1 MQYIV
6 PTERLQKSNAGLS
19 PGGECLMLTMTRR
32 EVLAMAAMGALL
44 RRNAGGQQVKPSIIY
59 RDYSRC
65 LPDYL
70 RELAGQAY
78 ESRNRALSGL
88 TTPVVLRERQ
98 QWVTETFWT
107 LVGGMPERTSL
118 NARVVGTLER
128 PGYRVEKVVYESQP
142 NFHIS
147 GNLYIPTVGHPPFPG
162 VLYQMGHTLNGKGDA
177 TYQLCCQ
184 TLAGLGYLVLAFDPM
199 GQGERTYYPG
209 PVPSRSRLGADEEHT
224 FPGRQMLLKGIT
236 STRLQTWDAVRSL
249 DYLASHPLVDPKRLA
264 STGQSGGGTTTMF
277 LAAVD
282 ERLAAAVVSC
292 GNTENVACANFN
304 PPGATDDAEQDLVG
318 SGPVGFDRW
327 DLLYPIAPKPL
338 LVMVSQRDFFG
349 TYSPN
354 YLTSGIEEFEKL
366 QRIYR
371 TLGYA
376 DRIAWFGTPLPHG
389 FSYNLRMQ
397 MYNWFARWLKGESE
411 PVSEEPVVKAESEET
426 LFVSATGS
434 MVQSF
439 HGETPF
445 TLNRKRNLKKTPA
458 DLGRLLNL
466 DDPPAAAGLT
476 TVGHASYHKSL
487 VDAVEFPSAPNVW
500 VPAWLYQPK
509 VTDLSKPL
517 VILLEPGGRNAW
529 RESGLYN
536 QLATGGCVVCAPD
549 LRGIGD
555 MTPEFS
561 RGAARHARPHNSEED
576 YAWSALILGKPLAGQ
591 RVTDILAVIRGLRA
605 RSEFANRPVILAA
618 RGVLTVPAQFAAAL
632 EPAVGNLYLAEGLI
646 SFQSIVDTEVY
657 KYPFGNFVPNLLAH
671 TDLPE
676 LTVSLA
682 PRRVTIA
689 GAVDAAGNRMAVES
703 VRSEFS
709 AASHIRVLPEPGWSP
724 SDILS

>member
-1 MQYIV
+1 
-6 PTERLQKSNAGLS
+6 
-19 PGGECLMLTMTRR
+19 MLTMSRR
-32 EVLAMAAMGALL
+32 EVLAMAAMGTLL
-44 RRNAGGQQVKPSIIY
+44 RRNVGAQRGAPSIMY

-70 RELAGQAY
+70 RDLAEQAY
-78 ESRNRALSGL
+78 QSRNRAISRL
-88 TTPVVLRERQ
+88 TTPAAIRERQ
-98 QWVTETFWT
+98 RWVTETFWN
-107 LVGGMPERTSL
+107 LVGGMPERTPL
-118 NARVVGTLER
+118 NARTVGTFER

-147 GNLYIPTVGHPPFPG
+147 GTLYIPSVGRPPFPG
-162 VLYQMGHTLNGKGDA
+162 VLYQMGHTTNGKADG

-184 TLAGLGYLVLAFDPM
+184 TLAGLGYLVLGFDPM

-236 STRLQTWDAVRSL
+236 STRLQTWDSVRSL

-264 STGQSGGGTTTMF
+264 STGQSGGGTNTML

-282 ERLAAAVVSC
+282 DRLAAAAVSC

-304 PPGATDDAEQDLVG
+304 PPGSTDDGEQNLVA
-318 SGPVGFDRW
+318 SAPVGFDRW

-338 LVMVSQRDFFG
+338 LVMVSERDFFG

-354 YLTSGIEEFEKL
+354 YLTSGIEEFQKL
-366 QRIYR
+366 QRVYR
-371 TLGYA
+371 RLGHI

-389 FSYNLRMQ
+389 FSFDLRMR
-397 MYNWFARWLKGESE
+397 MYNWFARWLKGESQ
-411 PVSEEPVVKAESEET
+411 PVAEEPVIRAESEET
-426 LFVSATGS
+426 LFVSANGS
-434 MVQSF
+434 VVQSF

-445 TLNRKRNLKKTPA
+445 TLNRKRSLSKTPA
-458 DLGRLLNL
+458 DLARLLNV
-466 DDPPAAAGLT
+466 DRPGAGT
-476 TVGHASYHKSL
+476 NIITVGHASYHQTL
-487 VDAVEFPSAPNVW
+487 VEAVEFPAAPKVW

-509 VTDLSKPL
+509 AMDRSKPL
-517 VILLEPGGRNAW
+517 VIVLEPGGRNAW
-529 RESGLYN
+529 HESGLYN
-536 QLATGGCVVCAPD
+536 RMAAEGCVVCAPD

-561 RGAARHARPHNSEED
+561 RGAARHARPHNSEEE

-591 RVTDILAVIRGLRA
+591 RVTDILSIVRGLRV
-605 RSEFANRPVILAA
+605 RPEFVRRPVILAA

-632 EPAVGNLYLAEGLI
+632 EPAIGSLYLAEGLI
-646 SFQSIVDTEVY
+646 SFRSIVETEVY
-657 KYPFGNFVPNLLAH
+657 RYPFGNFVPNLLAH

-676 LTVSLA
+676 LTISLA
-682 PRRVTIA
+682 PRRVTLA
-689 GAVDAAGNRMAVES
+689 GALDGAGNRLPAEAV
-703 VRSEFS
+703 RAEFS
-709 AASHIRVLPEPGWSP
+709 STSNVRVLPEPAWSP
-724 SDILS
+724 SDILSA